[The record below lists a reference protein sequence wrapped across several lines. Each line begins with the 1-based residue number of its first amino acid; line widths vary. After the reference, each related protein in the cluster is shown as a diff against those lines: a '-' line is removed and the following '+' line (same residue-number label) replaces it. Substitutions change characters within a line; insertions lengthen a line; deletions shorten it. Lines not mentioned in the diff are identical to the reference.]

1 MSTMPNGGLITE
13 TNRQYYAGAQGFV
26 VPAATTQSVFTFTF
40 DTELVLGNWD
50 PAEVDYGLNNFKLYG
65 STDGLTYVEIVPG
78 SAFAGYGPY
87 TVAIDGDGNSVI
99 TFVGGA
105 IPATNVIVCQLKTL
119 DGGNYGN
126 QDAFGDTVEENY
138 GGYSYLSLEDI
149 VNNFMV
155 AYVGQDKLIPRV
167 NRTDVIFHA
176 KRALQE
182 FSYDTLKSIHS
193 QELSIPP
200 SLSVPLPQDYVNYV
214 RFSRIDNLGV
224 QRIIYPVNNLT
235 DSPYNTPTQ
244 DAAGIPIQGNFD
256 ENIEGSS
263 ITEER
268 WRAANVNLIS
278 QNYDQALYNQGMDWW
293 GYNWGY
299 GGYWYWGWGQQY
311 GQDPQYAQYN
321 GWFDMNEREGKVS
334 FSSNLVNQLIIFE
347 YISDGL
353 AYDMNSQVPKLAESA
368 IYAYINH
375 AILAT
380 RINQPEYIVQRYK
393 REASS
398 KLRNT
403 KIRLSNVKLD
413 EIVQVMRGKAKWIK
427 R

>member
-13 TNRQYYAGAQGFV
+13 TNRQYYAGAQGFT

-50 PAEVDYGLNNFKLYG
+50 PAQVDYALNNFKLYG

-78 SAFAGYGPY
+78 SAFAGYGAY
-87 TVAIDGDGNSVI
+87 TVKINGEGQSVV
-99 TFVGGA
+99 TFLGGA

-119 DGGNYGN
+119 GGGNYGN
-126 QDAFGDTVEENY
+126 EDAFGDTVEENY
-138 GGYSYLSLEDI
+138 GGYSYLSLEDV

-155 AYVGQDKLIPRV
+155 AFVGYQKLIPNIKRS
-167 NRTDVIFHA
+167 DVIFHA

-182 FSYDTLKSIHS
+182 FSYDTLKSVHS

-200 SLSVPLPQDYVNYV
+200 SLSVALPQDYVNYV
-214 RFSRIDNLGV
+214 RISRIDNLGV

-235 DSPYNTPTQ
+235 DSPYNMPTQ
-244 DAAGIPIQGNFD
+244 DSEGIPIQGNFG

-263 ITEER
+263 ITESR
-268 WRAANVNLIS
+268 WSKANTNLIS
-278 QNYDQALYNQGMDWW
+278 QNYDQELFNQGMDWW

-299 GGYWYWGWGQQY
+299 GGYWSWGQQY
-311 GQDPQYAQYN
+311 GNDPQYSQYN

-334 FSSNLVNQLIIFE
+334 FSSNLVNQLIILE

-353 AYDMNSQVPKLAESA
+353 AYDLNSQVPKLVEDA
-368 IYAYINH
+368 IYAYISH
-375 AILAT
+375 AVLAS
-380 RINQPEYIVQRYK
+380 RINQPEYIINRLK
-393 REASS
+393 REKST
-398 KLRNT
+398 KLRNA
-403 KIRLSNVKLD
+403 KIRLSNIKLD
-413 EIVQVMRGKAKWIK
+413 EIVQVMRGKAKWLK